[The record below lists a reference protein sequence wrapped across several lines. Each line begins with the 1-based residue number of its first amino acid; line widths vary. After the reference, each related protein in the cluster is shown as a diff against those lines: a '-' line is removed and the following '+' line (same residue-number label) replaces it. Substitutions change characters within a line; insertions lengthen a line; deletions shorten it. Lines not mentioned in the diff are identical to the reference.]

1 MIEMAG
7 KEKMAPRQN
16 YVKQKHAKELERTE
30 SRLVAA
36 LVSEQFPKVSGISI
50 RIIYH
55 GNPSNPVL
63 MVRTVNFFS
72 SSHAFFHMQ
81 CIKKDCDNGGFD
93 LTREITKVIRNKKK
107 SAKGKMVCGGVS
119 LTSCQAPISYEISV
133 KYHKCSQ

>member
-1 MIEMAG
+1 MTQMAG
-7 KEKMAPRQN
+7 KEKMARRQN

-50 RIIYH
+50 RVVYH
-55 GNPSNPVL
+55 GSPSNPVL

-72 SSHAFFHMQ
+72 SSHAYFHIQ

-93 LTREITKVIRNKKK
+93 LTQEIMKLIRNKKK
-107 SAKGKMVCGGVS
+107 SGKGKMVCCGGGGP
-119 LTSCQAPISYEISV
+119 LTSCQAPISYEIALR
-133 KYHKCSQ
+133 YHK